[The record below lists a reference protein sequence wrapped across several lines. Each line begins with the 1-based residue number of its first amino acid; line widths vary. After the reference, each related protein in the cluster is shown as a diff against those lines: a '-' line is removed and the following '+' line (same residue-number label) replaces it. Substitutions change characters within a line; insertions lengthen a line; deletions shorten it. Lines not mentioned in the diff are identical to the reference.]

1 MEDFLVEEKSNMSTS
16 VTSLAE
22 TNGNVHQHNNNTG
35 YGGARLEL
43 TIKTE
48 KNHSG
53 TNLNACHVEGMSG
66 FSERKSDQPFHS
78 EEELQ
83 DFGSLST
90 LPNQLV
96 RTGKKSYVCGGVGR
110 ISLRKII

>member
-1 MEDFLVEEKSNMSTS
+1 ARSQMEDFLVEEKSNMSSS

-22 TNGNVHQHNNNTG
+22 
-35 YGGARLEL
+35 
-43 TIKTE
+43 
-48 KNHSG
+48 NHSG
-53 TNLNACHVEGMSG
+53 TNLKACHVEGMSG

-96 RTGKKSYVCGGVGR
+96 RTGKKSYVFGGVGR